1 MDTPLGR
8 ACGNALE
15 VAESVDVL
23 AGGGPADVVELTV
36 ALASEML
43 ALVGLD
49 GADPAAVLA
58 AGDALPVWRA
68 LVAAQGGDPDAP
80 LPVSS
85 DVRLVRAERSGV
97 VTALDALAVG
107 LAAWR
112 LGAGRARKE
121 HPVSPSAGVVCVAK
135 VGDTVEEGQPVL
147 ELHLDDPDRLDAA
160 LEALA
165 GAITI
170 GAEPSPPEPLVIDIL
185 RP

>member
-8 ACGNALE
+8 ACGNGLE
-15 VAESVDVL
+15 VTETIEML
-23 AGGGPADVVELTV
+23 AGGGPADVVDLTV
-36 ALASEML
+36 ALAREML
-43 ALVGLD
+43 ALVGVHD
-49 GADPAAVLA
+49 ADPAAVLA
-58 AGDALPVWRA
+58 SGDALPVWRA

-80 LPVSS
+80 LPVSK
-85 DVRLVRAERSGV
+85 DVRVIRAERSGDI
-97 VTALDALAVG
+97 TTLEALGVG

-135 VGDTVEEGQPVL
+135 VGDAVEEGQPVL
-147 ELHLDDPDRLDAA
+147 ELHLDDPDRLGAA
-160 LEALA
+160 LEALE

-170 GAEPSPPEPLVIDIL
+170 GDEPPPPEPLVIDIL